1 MCNWSSDG
9 SSGRLESSTNPFANT
24 LTNTLFISRVS
35 DRHVN
40 IHLDETMEMELAL

>member
-9 SSGRLESSTNPFANT
+9 SSGRLESSTNPF
-24 LTNTLFISRVS
+24 TNTLSISRVS